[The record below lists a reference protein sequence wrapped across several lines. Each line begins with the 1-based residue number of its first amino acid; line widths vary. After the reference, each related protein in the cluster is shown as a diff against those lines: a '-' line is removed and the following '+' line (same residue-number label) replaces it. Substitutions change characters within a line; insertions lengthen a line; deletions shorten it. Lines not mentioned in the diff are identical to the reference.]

1 MLFTGAMTWESV
13 PLRSTN
19 IHFHSVLLYCTL
31 LSTSD
36 FFTECSPMLPDIV
49 PPTTSLCC
57 VLLSMQSCEHWS
69 SMPRCKRSCRAA
81 GRDSNLT
88 HCSGVVYL
96 SIDKPAY
103 SILLHCLCAL
113 RGWYLTVL
121 NGRVVYAP
129 ERSVG

>member
-49 PPTTSLCC
+49 PPTTHFQNKARPVC
-57 VLLSMQSCEHWS
+57 VVFFFRCNLASTG
-69 SMPRCKRSCRAA
+69 PRC
-81 GRDSNLT
+81 RDASAR
-88 HCSGVVYL
+88 V
-96 SIDKPAY
+96 A
-103 SILLHCLCAL
+103 LLEET
-113 RGWYLTVL
+113 RI
-121 NGRVVYAP
+121 
-129 ERSVG
+129 